1 MSRNHM
7 SMTHPEILAVPSVPW
22 FVQVKIQAP
31 SEKNGGSVDRLPRTG
46 FAASTE
52 DTSTELA

>member
-1 MSRNHM
+1 M

-22 FVQVKIQAP
+22 FVQVKIQVP
-31 SEKNGGSVDRLPRTG
+31 SEKNGGSVADRLPRTG